1 MSLVSAGTI
10 SGSAGG
16 GSAPDHRAGE
26 LFTVVVAAL
35 PEPSE
40 SVMLL
45 ASIAMISFIAHRRL
59 RRY

>member
-1 MSLVSAGTI
+1 VSVVSAGTI

-16 GSAPDHRAGE
+16 GSGPDHHAGE
-26 LFTVVVAAL
+26 LLTVVVAAL

-40 SVMLL
+40 SMMLL
-45 ASIAMISFIAHRRL
+45 ASIAMIGFIAHRRL